1 MGKSVFSKHILEITC
16 ADNISLINAINKER
30 IPVENVIFCSDL
42 VIRITV
48 SNSEHRRLLQIAD
61 KYGASVEEIERNGV
75 YFIVRAFLRRPV
87 LVFFSVLVLF
97 LFCFLPGK
105 VLFIAVE
112 GNQAVPENLIIEAA
126 SECGI
131 RFGAQRRQV
140 RSEMVKNKLLQKIP
154 QLQWAGINTKGCVAV
169 ISVREKTVE
178 ESNLQS
184 SNQVSSIVAA
194 RDGVIQ
200 SCTVYQG
207 NPLCT
212 VGQAVKK
219 GQTLVSGYVDC
230 GTVIK
235 ATQAN
240 AEINA
245 LTFRDLQV
253 VSPAEKVARGEVKEK
268 KAYYS
273 LRIGKKQIKFYK
285 DSGNLDTTCG
295 KIYSEKYLQLPGG
308 FLLPVAIVK
317 ETHTY
322 FWQSSDVPVQT
333 DANKWI
339 EHFAES
345 YLQKEMIVGEIVSS
359 QTTLETTDTART
371 FYGKYACIEM
381 IGKIKYEQMIENG
394 DGND

>member
-1 MGKSVFSKHILEITC
+1 MGQSFFGKRILEITC
-16 ADNISLINAINKER
+16 ADNVSLINAISKEK
-30 IPVENVIFCSDL
+30 ITLENVIYYSDL
-42 VIRITV
+42 VLRATV
-48 SNSEHRRLLQIAD
+48 SNNEYSRVTEIAERF
-61 KYGASVEEIERNGV
+61 GASVEVIENNGI
-75 YFIVRAFLRRPV
+75 YWTIRAVLRRPV
-87 LVFFSVLVLF
+87 LILFSVLLIF
-97 LFCFLPGK
+97 FFCFIPSK

-112 GNQAVPENLIIEAA
+112 GNETVPEKLIIEAA

-140 RSEMVKNKLLQKIP
+140 RSEKVKNELLQKIP

-169 ISVREKTVE
+169 ISVKEKTLQ
-178 ESNLQS
+178 NLIPS
-184 SNQVSSIVAA
+184 KTNQVSSIVAS

-200 SCTVYQG
+200 NCTVYQG

-253 VSPAEKVARGEVKEK
+253 VAPATGLSRGEVEQK
-268 KAYYS
+268 KTYYS
-273 LRIGKKQIKFYK
+273 LRIGKKHIKFYK

-308 FLLPVAIVK
+308 FLLPIAIVK
-317 ETHTY
+317 ETMIY
-322 FWQSSDVPVQT
+322 FHQSSEATVSSNWNEWI
-333 DANKWI
+333 ANY
-339 EHFAES
+339 AES
-345 YLQKEMIVGEIVSS
+345 YLQSTMIAGEIVSA
-359 QTTLETTDTART
+359 QTDLETTDTACT
-371 FYGKYACIEM
+371 LYGKYACVEM
-381 IGKIKYEQMIENG
+381 IGQIKYEQTLENG
-394 DGND
+394 DKND